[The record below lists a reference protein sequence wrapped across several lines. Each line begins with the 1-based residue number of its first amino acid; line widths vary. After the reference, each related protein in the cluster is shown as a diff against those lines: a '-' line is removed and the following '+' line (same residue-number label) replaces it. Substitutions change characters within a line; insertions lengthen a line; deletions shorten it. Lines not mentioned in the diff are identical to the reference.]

1 MYIHIIYNDRLKDLV
16 GFNSTLIELNS
27 FSTINEILSFI
38 INKYNILFNENF
50 FILLNNKH
58 IINFNEIVTCN
69 DIINLIPILINNNN

>member
-16 GFNSTLIELNS
+16 GINSTLIELNS